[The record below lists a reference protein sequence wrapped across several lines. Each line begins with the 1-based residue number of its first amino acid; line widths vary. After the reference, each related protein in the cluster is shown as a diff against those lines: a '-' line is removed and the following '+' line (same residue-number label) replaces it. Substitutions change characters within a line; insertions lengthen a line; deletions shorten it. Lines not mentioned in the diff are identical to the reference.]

1 METSIHK
8 MRPFL
13 HRIAET
19 FLDQFGSTLY
29 QHTFVFPNRRAGL
42 FFQKYLAEIAGKPL
56 FSPQIITINEFIE
69 QLSSYQQVDRIEL
82 LVILYDLFIK
92 IGQSDESFDDFVYWG
107 EMLLSDFDDVDKY
120 MVDAKQLFT
129 NVTDLKS
136 MEDHA
141 TYLTENQIAAIQ
153 QFWSNFMP
161 YEHSE
166 TKKEFIETW
175 QVLYPLYTQFREKL
189 HSKDVAYQGMIY
201 RDVAERAK
209 NKENLN
215 LPEGEVVFVGL
226 HALST
231 SEIELVQHLKTT
243 GKADF
248 YWDYESVYVADQ
260 ANKASLWVE
269 RNRTLF
275 PSKFAIES
283 TDFTDKINI
292 EVMGIPSG
300 VGQAKHATTILD
312 RLIDQGKIPNPSQAI
327 NTAIVL
333 PDEGLLLPVLYSI
346 PDSIDRINVTMGYS
360 LSHSAIAAL
369 IKHLAD
375 AQRKVRVIDGERHY
389 YFRHVV
395 SILNNSLVKTATE
408 SKSDELKDYILKNN
422 LVLVPESILQN
433 NPLFQLLFYPIKNW
447 QAISEY
453 LKQLLKAVY
462 GYLTKATQEE
472 IEGEITDEIDEKH
485 FDVES
490 IDLEREFVVQYYKTI
505 MRLEETLD
513 KVTVNMTFDTYFK
526 LLDRLAIS
534 LSISFSGEPLSGLQI
549 MGVLETRVLDFEN
562 IIILSMNE
570 GVFPLKNTSNSFIPY
585 TLRKGFDM
593 PTYEFQDSLFA
604 YHFYRMIARAKNVYM
619 LYDTRSEGS
628 QSGEVS
634 RYFYQMKY
642 LYPDKINLRE
652 QLFTYEVEAPQSETI
667 IVQKTDRVWKKLS
680 RFMSGGDSAL
690 SASAFNNYIDCP
702 LRFYLMHVEELS
714 EKEEVEESIE
724 HAIFGSILH
733 MIMQNIYNR
742 YRGKVVTKD
751 ALNEIMKNDAY
762 LTQQLEQAFATLYT
776 KQPDRPKPLKGNN
789 YLVGETLRTY
799 IKQVLK
805 IDAQLAPFKYIA
817 SERRFNQ
824 DHKVNENLSVKF
836 KGSIDRIDKINDVVR
851 IIDYKSGKGDL
862 NFKTIE
868 DMFDASKNNRPKPIL
883 QVFIY
888 AYFYHTIDPNAT
900 LSPGIYFMR
909 TSFQNF
915 SSTVTC
921 NKQQINDLTI
931 YFEEFETL
939 FNDKIAEL
947 FNRDIPFTQ
956 TPNKKNCD
964 YCPFKDLCER

>member
-1 METSIHK
+1 

-29 QHTFVFPNRRAGL
+29 QQTFVFPNRRAGL

-189 HSKDVAYQGMIY
+189 HNKGVAYQGMIY
-201 RDVAERAK
+201 RDVAERSK
-209 NKENLN
+209 NKEKLN

-231 SEIELVQHLKTT
+231 SEIELLKHLKTN
-243 GKADF
+243 GAADF
-248 YWDYESVYVADQ
+248 YWDYESAYVADQ

-275 PSKFAIES
+275 PSKYSIES
-283 TDFTDKINI
+283 TDYSDKINI

-312 RLIDQGKIPNPSQAI
+312 QLVDEGRIPNPSQAI

-346 PDSIDRINVTMGYS
+346 PDSINKINVTMGYS

-375 AQRKVRVIDGERHY
+375 AQRKVRVIDGVRHY

-408 SKSDELKDYILKNN
+408 SESNELKDYILKNN
-422 LVLVPESILQN
+422 LVLIPENILQTN
-433 NPLFQLLFYPIKNW
+433 HLFQLLFYPIKNW
-447 QAISEY
+447 QGISEY
-453 LKQLLKAVY
+453 LKQLLKSVY

-472 IEGEITDEIDEKH
+472 AEGEITDEIDEH
-485 FDVES
+485 YYDVES

-604 YHFYRMIARAKNVYM
+604 YHFYRMISRAKNVFM

-652 QLFTYEVEAPQSETI
+652 QLFTYEVEAPQSESI
-667 IVQKTDRVWKKLS
+667 VVQKTDSVWQKLS
-680 RFMSGGDSAL
+680 RFISGGDSAL

-751 ALNEIMKNDAY
+751 GLNEIMKNDAY

-805 IDAQLAPFKYIA
+805 NDAQLAPFKYIA
-817 SERRFNQ
+817 SERRFNL
-824 DHKVNENLSVKF
+824 DHKVNDNLSVKF
-836 KGSIDRIDKINDVVR
+836 KGSIDRIDEINDVVR
-851 IIDYKSGKGDL
+851 IIDYKSGQGDL
-862 NFKTIE
+862 NFKLIE
-868 DMFDASKNNRPKPIL
+868 DLFDSSKSKRPKPIL

-888 AYFYHTIDPNAT
+888 SYFYSKLTSQQV

-915 SSTVTC
+915 SSTVTY
-921 NKQQINDLTI
+921 NKQSINDI
-931 YFEEFETL
+931 SVHFKEFEAM
-939 FNDKIAEL
+939 FNDTIAEL

-956 TPNKKNCD
+956 TENEKNCL
-964 YCPFKDLCER
+964 YCPFKDMCER